1 MVKKLFRFPLPFLER
16 ETYVHRIRNLVI
28 NINHVDSYLGMIN
41 YNCQNTEALTA
52 GVRGNVLMLV
62 RVLQRADHLN
72 RVAICMMVDSCM
84 MMDEIRKVRGNKRV
98 PHRVQAGRNNVPET
112 QTALDP
118 LKELSRVKEPKVD
131 GAVTL
136 EYSTMLERHMKGDVP

>member
-1 MVKKLFRFPLPFLER
+1 M
-16 ETYVHRIRNLVI
+16 
-28 NINHVDSYLGMIN
+28 DSYLGMIN

-52 GVRGNVLMLV
+52 GVRAQVLRLV
-62 RVLQRADHLN
+62 HVLRRAEHLN
-72 RVAICMMVDSCM
+72 RVKIWMTVGSSMME
-84 MMDEIRKVRGNKRV
+84 EIRQFRGNNRT
-98 PHRVQAGRNNVPET
+98 PHRVQAGRNMSET

-136 EYSTMLERHMKGDVP
+136 EYSTMLERHMRGDIHDMGC